1 MLETKERDTLQERPR
16 LETRE
21 RIEAIGPAAEQGRS
35 EIVIVIGVV
44 AVVSMAFG
52 FVIGLLF

>member
-1 MLETKERDTLQERPR
+1 MLETKERDTSATHLRPAR
-16 LETRE
+16 DDKADSAVQSED
-21 RIEAIGPAAEQGRS
+21 QGRP
-35 EIVIVIGVV
+35 EIVIVVGLV

>member
-1 MLETKERDTLQERPR
+1 MLETKERGTLQAPPRPESR
-16 LETRE
+16 D
-21 RIEAIGPAAEQGRS
+21 RIEAIEPAAEQGRS

-44 AVVSMAFG
+44 AVISMAFG